1 MHQFLLLLILQCI
14 QQVQSSTALIY
25 KAASFGACST
35 AYNAC
40 IVLMQWE
47 KVKKAGMA
55 PTPRTSFALVTHK
68 KRAIIFGGV
77 TDQHG
82 KGDHMFSTLHD
93 ELYQFNFDSRRWYP
107 IAVKVSA
114 KQLAKSSQDQ
124 QPASSDASQQSSE
137 GQNAVST
144 GQGKADGGSSGQTE
158 AVQSAQL
165 ATGSTAQHPAQAR
178 LTENAEGDPGV
189 QSADGINDA
198 QQSGELLQPDLADKL
213 SRAGVDKESAL
224 YKAAARI
231 QSRFRGYTVRKVS
244 HFESQTV
251 KSRNPVQPLKG
262 LR

>member
-1 MHQFLLLLILQCI
+1 
-14 QQVQSSTALIY
+14 
-25 KAASFGACST
+25 
-35 AYNAC
+35 
-40 IVLMQWE
+40 MQWE

-93 ELYQFNFDSRRWYP
+93 ELYQFSFDSRRWYP
-107 IAVKVSA
+107 VAVKLSA

-124 QPASSDASQQSSE
+124 QPASSSASQQSSK

-144 GQGKADGGSSGQTE
+144 DQGNAEGGSSGQTE

-165 ATGSTAQHPAQAR
+165 ANNSTAQHPVQAR
-178 LTENAEGDPGV
+178 LTETAEGDPGV

-198 QQSGELLQPDLADKL
+198 AEQSGELLQPDLADKL

-244 HFESQTV
+244 HFES
-251 KSRNPVQPLKG
+251 RAEMLCNH
-262 LR
+262 